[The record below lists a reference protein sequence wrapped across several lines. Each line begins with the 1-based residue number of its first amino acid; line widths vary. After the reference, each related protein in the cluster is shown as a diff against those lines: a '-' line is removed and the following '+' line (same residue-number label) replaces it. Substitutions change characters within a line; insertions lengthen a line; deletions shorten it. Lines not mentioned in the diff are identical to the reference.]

1 LENFLG
7 KQLLKISLFP
17 LCFLLIA
24 WAVFYFDT
32 TYLLDLNRFGTRPRT
47 FGGLTGILFSPF
59 LHSGLDHILSNSLPV
74 LVLGMMTF
82 YFYKPIAWPVF
93 IWIYLISGV
102 WLWIGGRGGSVHIG
116 ASGLIYGAATFLF
129 FSGVFRKH
137 RPLMVV
143 SALVLF
149 LYGSMMWGIF
159 PLMPGTSW
167 EAHLFGSIAGVMV
180 AYSYR
185 KDGPQRKVYEWEN
198 DTDDEPIDFSK
209 AEKFIEEEDPGTPEQ
224 DQTIIYHFVPK
235 GEKNTEGKKD

>member
-1 LENFLG
+1 MKNFLG

-24 WAVFYFDT
+24 WGVFYFDT
-32 TYLLDLNRFGTRPRT
+32 AYGLDLSRFGTEPRT
-47 FGGLTGILFSPF
+47 GHGLSGILVSPF
-59 LHSGLDHILSNSLPV
+59 LHGGLDHILSNSLP
-74 LVLGMMTF
+74 LLILGMLTF

-93 IWIYLISGV
+93 IWIYMISGI

-137 RPLMVV
+137 KQLMVV

-159 PLMPGTSW
+159 PLMPGISW
-167 EAHLFGSIAGVMV
+167 E
-180 AYSYR
+180 
-185 KDGPQRKVYEWEN
+185 
-198 DTDDEPIDFSK
+198 
-209 AEKFIEEEDPGTPEQ
+209 
-224 DQTIIYHFVPK
+224 
-235 GEKNTEGKKD
+235 

>member
-1 LENFLG
+1 MKNFLG

-24 WAVFYFDT
+24 WGVFYFDT
-32 TYLLDLNRFGTRPRT
+32 AYGLDLSRFGTEPRT
-47 FGGLTGILFSPF
+47 GHGLSGILVSPF
-59 LHSGLDHILSNSLPV
+59 LHGGLDHILSNSLP
-74 LVLGMMTF
+74 LLILGMLTF

-93 IWIYLISGV
+93 IWIYMISGI

-137 RPLMVV
+137 KQLMVV

-159 PLMPGTSW
+159 PLMPGISW
-167 EAHLFGSIAGVMV
+167 EAHLFGSVAGIMV

-185 KDGPQRKVYEWEN
+185 NEGPQRKVYEWEN
-198 DTDDEPIDFSK
+198 ETDDEPTDFSE
-209 AEKFIEEEDPGTPEQ
+209 AEQFSEEENQKPP
-224 DQTIIYHFVPK
+224 DQTIVYHFVPK
-235 GEKNTEGKKD
+235 KKEEE